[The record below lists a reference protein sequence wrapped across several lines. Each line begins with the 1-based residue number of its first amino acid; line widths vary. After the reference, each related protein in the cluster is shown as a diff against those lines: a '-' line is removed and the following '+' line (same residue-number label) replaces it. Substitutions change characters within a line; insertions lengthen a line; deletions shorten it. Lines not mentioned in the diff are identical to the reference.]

1 MNLVRLAL
9 RRPLS
14 VVVGVIAI
22 ALAAGIGLQ
31 RMTRDVFPPLGIPT
45 IYVAQPFG
53 GMDPAQMEGFI
64 TYYYEYHFLYITG
77 IEHVESKS
85 IQGASIMK
93 LQFHP
98 GTDMSAALSEVVAYV
113 NRSRAFMPPGT
124 PGPFIT
130 RFDAGSVPV
139 GYLVFST
146 TNANRTVG
154 EMQNAALN
162 QVRPL
167 FATLPGVSA
176 PPPFGGSARTILIN
190 LKPDRLRS
198 YGVSADEVVSAI
210 SAANTLSPSG
220 NLPLGDKYPFVPVNA
235 VVKNIQDL
243 AAVPVRTGTGAG
255 GGSVFVRDLGDVA
268 DGADTVT
275 SYALANGKRTVYM
288 PVTKRSDASTLS
300 VVELVKKNIPEFKKV
315 LPDDIEVTYEFDQ
328 SPYVVRAIRDLV
340 KEGALGAVLTGLMVL
355 LFLRDWRSAF
365 IVVINIP
372 IALLAGTFALWM
384 SGQNINLMTLGGLA
398 LAVGILVDEATVAV
412 ENIHVHLARAAG
424 RAGCPQPAAERSD
437 ATEPRRRGEDTA
449 PYQPSL
455 ARAVLD
461 ATVETTA
468 PRFLAM
474 LCVLAVFIPAFFM
487 QGAAK
492 ALFTPLALAVGFSM
506 VASFVLSSTLVPVLS
521 VWLLRGAHA
530 SGAAVP
536 AASSPATVPVA
547 SGAVVSTASRP
558 ATVPVAA
565 AARETLAGP
574 KAGGTPAPLGGS
586 ARAYASVL
594 RPLLTARWLV
604 VPLYLAVAVGGLWLL
619 APRLG
624 TEIFPKVDAGQIQL
638 RLRATPGTQLEKTE
652 AIALRVFDL
661 IKREVGP
668 DNVQMSIGLVGV
680 HAANYPV
687 NLIHQWNAG
696 PEEAVLQIQF
706 KPGSVRT
713 EPLKEK
719 LRATFKA
726 ELPEVL
732 VSFEPSDIV
741 ERVMSFGAPTP
752 IEIAVQGQ
760 SLHASKEFADKLRE
774 RLAKIPAL
782 RDLQFAQVL
791 DYPTL
796 DVNINRERAG
806 LLGVRMSDATKSLV
820 ASTASSRFTVP
831 NYWADPASG
840 IAFSVQVQVP
850 QGRVTTVEEFKNTPV
865 TTAGGKATLLRNIA
879 SLSEG
884 TAPQTYERYNL
895 VRVVSLT
902 ANLHGSDLGSVAKAI
917 HAAIKETGAPP
928 AKTSVAVR
936 GQIPPME
943 EMFSGL
949 RQGLLLAVVVIFL
962 LLMAN
967 FQSVRLA
974 FVVVS
979 TVPAVLAGVA
989 LTLWLTHTTLNIQS
1003 FMGAIMA
1010 VGVAVANAI
1019 LLVTFAERA
1028 RVAAGLSPAVVGQAS
1043 SPATV
1048 RQSSRLATETASE
1061 TLAGQAAGGTPDPL
1075 GAVHAALAGATSRL
1089 RPILMTSFAMMAG
1102 MLPLALGLGEGGDQ
1116 TAPLGRAVIGGLAA
1130 ATLTT
1135 LFVLPSVFAVVM
1147 TGKHTRS
1154 ASLDPDDADS
1164 PEFTS
1169 ASPAQP
1175 S

>member
-9 RRPLS
+9 RRPLT

-53 GMDPAQMEGFI
+53 GMDPAQMEGYI
-64 TYYYEYHFLYITG
+64 TYFYEYHFLYITG

-98 GTDMSAALSEVVAYV
+98 GTDMASALSEVVAYV

-167 FATLPGVSA
+167 FAPLPGVSA

-198 YGVSADEVVSAI
+198 YGISADEVVSAI
-210 SAANTLSPSG
+210 ANANTLSPSG
-220 NLPLGDKYPFVPVNA
+220 NLPLGDKYPFVPINA

-243 AAVPVRTGTGAG
+243 AAVPIRTGTGAG
-255 GGSVFVRDLGDVA
+255 GGSVFVRDLGEVA
-268 DGADTVT
+268 DGADLIT

-340 KEGALGAVLTGLMVL
+340 KEGALGAVLTGLMVM

-372 IALLAGTFALWM
+372 VSLLAGTFALWV
-384 SGQNINLMTLGGLA
+384 SGQNVNLMTLGGLA
-398 LAVGILVDEATVAV
+398 LAVGILVDEATVAI
-412 ENIHVHLARAAG
+412 ENIHVHLARG
-424 RAGCPQPAAERSD
+424 RP
-437 ATEPRRRGEDTA
+437 
-449 PYQPSL
+449 L

-461 ATVETTA
+461 ATVETTG

-506 VASFVLSSTLVPVLS
+506 VASFLLSSTLVPVLS
-521 VWLLRGAHA
+521 VWLLRGHE
-530 SGAAVP
+530 SGVKEDKG
-536 AASSPATVPVA
+536 SPAYT
-547 SGAVVSTASRP
+547 SM
-558 ATVPVAA
+558 
-565 AARETLAGP
+565 
-574 KAGGTPAPLGGS
+574 
-586 ARAYASVL
+586 L
-594 RPLLTARWLV
+594 RPLLAARWLV
-604 VPLYLAVAVGGLWLL
+604 LVVYLGLTAGALWLVF
-619 APRLG
+619 PRLG

-638 RLRATPGTQLEKTE
+638 RLRATPGTQLEKIE
-652 AIALRVFDL
+652 AIALRVLDL
-661 IKREVGP
+661 IKREAGP

-696 PEEAVLQIQF
+696 PEEGVLQIQF
-706 KPGSVRT
+706 KSGSVRT

-719 LRATFKA
+719 LRAVFKA

-760 SLHASKEFADKLRE
+760 SLPSSKEFADKIRE

-782 RDLQFAQVL
+782 RDVQFAQVL

-831 NYWADPASG
+831 NYWADPGSG

-865 TTAGGKATLLRNIA
+865 TTTGGKATLLRNIA
-879 SLSEG
+879 SVSEG
-884 TAPQTYERYNL
+884 IAPQTYERYNL

-902 ANLHGSDLGSVAKAI
+902 ANIHGSDLGSVAKAI
-917 HAAIKETGAPP
+917 NQALKEVGAPP

-943 EMFSGL
+943 EMFAGL
-949 RQGLLLAVVVIFL
+949 RNGLLLAVVVIFL
-962 LLMAN
+962 LLAAN
-967 FQSVRLA
+967 FQSARLSL
-974 FVVVS
+974 VVIS

-989 LTLWLTHTTLNIQS
+989 LTLWLTHTTLNLQS

-1019 LLVTFAERA
+1019 LLVTFAERD
-1028 RVAAGLSPAVVGQAS
+1028 RVSAQWVKFSPSTKTWSEQSLNEADAGTLHSLAAAS
-1043 SPATV
+1043 
-1048 RQSSRLATETASE
+1048 
-1061 TLAGQAAGGTPDPL
+1061 
-1075 GAVHAALAGATSRL
+1075 ALIGATSRL

-1102 MLPLALGLGEGGDQ
+1102 MLPMALGLGEGGEQ

-1135 LFVLPSVFAVVM
+1135 LFILPSVFAVVM
-1147 TGKHTRS
+1147 AGKHTRS
-1154 ASLDPDDADS
+1154 ASLDPDDEQS
-1164 PEFTS
+1164 PQFS
-1169 ASPAQP
+1169 AAK
-1175 S
+1175 

>member
-22 ALAAGIGLQ
+22 ALAAWIGLQ

-64 TYYYEYHFLYITG
+64 TYFYEYHFLYITG

-167 FATLPGVSA
+167 FAPLPGVSA

-210 SAANTLSPSG
+210 ANANTLSPSG
-220 NLPLGDKYPFVPVNA
+220 NLPLGDKYPYVPVNA

-243 AAVPVRTGTGAG
+243 AAVPIRTGTGAG
-255 GGSVFVRDLGDVA
+255 GGSVFVRDLGEVA
-268 DGADTVT
+268 DGADLVT

-365 IVVINIP
+365 IVVVNIP

-384 SGQNINLMTLGGLA
+384 TGQNLNLMTLGGLA
-398 LAVGILVDEATVAV
+398 LAVGILVDEATVAI
-412 ENIHVHLARAAG
+412 ENIHVHLARG
-424 RAGCPQPAAERSD
+424 RP
-437 ATEPRRRGEDTA
+437 
-449 PYQPSL
+449 L

-461 ATVETTA
+461 ATVETTG

-506 VASFVLSSTLVPVLS
+506 VASFLLSSTLVPVLS
-521 VWLLRGAHA
+521 VWLLRSAGLRPGAKEAAHEHA
-530 SGAAVP
+530 GSETRIP
-536 AASSPATVPVA
+536 
-547 SGAVVSTASRP
+547 ST
-558 ATVPVAA
+558 
-565 AARETLAGP
+565 
-574 KAGGTPAPLGGS
+574 
-586 ARAYASVL
+586 YASLL
-594 RPLLTARWLV
+594 RPLLAARWLV
-604 VPLYLAVAVGGLWLL
+604 LLVYLGLTAGALWFFT
-619 APRLG
+619 PRLG

-652 AIALRVFDL
+652 AIALRVLDF
-661 IKREVGP
+661 IKREAGP

-696 PEEAVLQIQF
+696 PEEGVLQIQF

-719 LRATFKA
+719 LRAVFKA

-741 ERVMSFGAPTP
+741 ERVMSFG
-752 IEIAVQGQ
+752 
-760 SLHASKEFADKLRE
+760 
-774 RLAKIPAL
+774 
-782 RDLQFAQVL
+782 
-791 DYPTL
+791 
-796 DVNINRERAG
+796 
-806 LLGVRMSDATKSLV
+806 
-820 ASTASSRFTVP
+820 
-831 NYWADPASG
+831 
-840 IAFSVQVQVP
+840 
-850 QGRVTTVEEFKNTPV
+850 
-865 TTAGGKATLLRNIA
+865 
-879 SLSEG
+879 
-884 TAPQTYERYNL
+884 
-895 VRVVSLT
+895 
-902 ANLHGSDLGSVAKAI
+902 
-917 HAAIKETGAPP
+917 
-928 AKTSVAVR
+928 
-936 GQIPPME
+936 
-943 EMFSGL
+943 
-949 RQGLLLAVVVIFL
+949 
-962 LLMAN
+962 
-967 FQSVRLA
+967 
-974 FVVVS
+974 
-979 TVPAVLAGVA
+979 
-989 LTLWLTHTTLNIQS
+989 
-1003 FMGAIMA
+1003 
-1010 VGVAVANAI
+1010 
-1019 LLVTFAERA
+1019 
-1028 RVAAGLSPAVVGQAS
+1028 
-1043 SPATV
+1043 
-1048 RQSSRLATETASE
+1048 
-1061 TLAGQAAGGTPDPL
+1061 
-1075 GAVHAALAGATSRL
+1075 
-1089 RPILMTSFAMMAG
+1089 
-1102 MLPLALGLGEGGDQ
+1102 
-1116 TAPLGRAVIGGLAA
+1116 
-1130 ATLTT
+1130 
-1135 LFVLPSVFAVVM
+1135 
-1147 TGKHTRS
+1147 
-1154 ASLDPDDADS
+1154 
-1164 PEFTS
+1164 
-1169 ASPAQP
+1169 
-1175 S
+1175 

>member
-22 ALAAGIGLQ
+22 ALAAWIGLQ

-98 GTDMSAALSEVVAYV
+98 GTDMSSALSEVVAYV

-167 FATLPGVSA
+167 FAPLPGVSA

-198 YGVSADEVVSAI
+198 YGVSADEVVTAI
-210 SAANTLSPSG
+210 AAANTLSPSG
-220 NLPLGDKYPFVPVNA
+220 NLPIGDKYPFVPVNA

-243 AAVPVRTGTGAG
+243 AAVPIRTGTGTG
-255 GGSVFVRDLGDVA
+255 GGSVFVRDLGEVA
-268 DGADTVT
+268 DGADIIT

-300 VVELVKKNIPEFKKV
+300 VVELVKANIPKFKQV

-340 KEGALGAVLTGLMVL
+340 KEGVLGAVLTGLMVL
-355 LFLRDWRSAF
+355 VFLRDWRSAF

-372 IALLAGTFALWM
+372 VSLLAGTFALWV
-384 SGQNINLMTLGGLA
+384 SGQNVNLMTLGGLA

-412 ENIHVHLARAAG
+412 ENIHVHLARQGSSRRKEALTSSPDLDQSLLTSAA
-424 RAGCPQPAAERSD
+424 
-437 ATEPRRRGEDTA
+437 TGEV
-449 PYQPSL
+449 SL

-461 ATVETTA
+461 ATVETTG

-506 VASFVLSSTLVPVLS
+506 VASFLLSSTLVPVLS
-521 VWLLRGAHA
+521 IWLLRSAGHRPGAQDAPHAHA
-530 SGAAVP
+530 GSG
-536 AASSPATVPVA
+536 T
-547 SGAVVSTASRP
+547 GAPSAYT
-558 ATVPVAA
+558 
-565 AARETLAGP
+565 TL
-574 KAGGTPAPLGGS
+574 
-586 ARAYASVL
+586 L
-594 RPLLTARWLV
+594 RPLLAGRWLL
-604 VPLYLAVAVGGLWLL
+604 VPVYLAVAAGALWFIF
-619 APRLG
+619 PHLG

-638 RLRATPGTQLEKTE
+638 RLRASPGTQLEKTE
-652 AIALRVFDL
+652 GIALRVLDL
-661 IKREVGP
+661 IKREAGP
-668 DNVQMSIGLVGV
+668 ENVLMSIGLVGV

-696 PEEAVLQIQF
+696 PEEGVLQVQF
-706 KPGSVRT
+706 KPGSIRT
-713 EPLKEK
+713 DPLKEK
-719 LRATFKA
+719 LRAVFKS
-726 ELPEVL
+726 ELPDVL

-760 SLHASKEFADKLRE
+760 SLAASKEFADKLRE
-774 RLAKIPAL
+774 RLAKIPSL

-850 QGRVTTVEEFKNTPV
+850 QGRVSTVEEFKNTPV

-879 SLSEG
+879 NLSEG

-895 VRVVSLT
+895 MRVVSLT
-902 ANLHGSDLGSVAKAI
+902 ANIHGSDLGSVAKAI
-917 HAAIKETGAPP
+917 HAAIKEVGAPP

-943 EMFSGL
+943 EMFNGL
-949 RQGLLLAVVVIFL
+949 RTGLLLALVVIFL

-974 FVVVS
+974 LVVVS

-1028 RVAAGLSPAVVGQAS
+1028 RVGQAS
-1043 SPATV
+1043 SLSSIQNSPA
-1048 RQSSRLATETASE
+1048 QTAN
-1061 TLAGQAAGGTPDPL
+1061 AADGKSQKSGKLSDLL
-1075 GAVHAALAGATSRL
+1075 GASLTGANSRL

-1102 MLPLALGLGEGGDQ
+1102 MLPLALGLGDGGDQ

-1130 ATLTT
+1130 ATLAT
-1135 LFVLPSVFAVVM
+1135 LFILPSVFAVVM

-1154 ASLDPDDADS
+1154 ASLDPDDANS
-1164 PEFTS
+1164 PQFN
-1169 ASPAQP
+1169 AAK
-1175 S
+1175 